1 MMQLRRV
8 LATLALATLLTVPAP
23 LRAADVSALSNG
35 VHATGTMVVQANVSG
50 TPVTLGGDIALFHRG
65 NFYRLDLLS
74 LAFPGPSSP
83 LSTMAG
89 ALLPQG
95 GATVIYN
102 GVTGVL
108 TAYSNANR
116 SFYIA
121 DSPAP
126 PPRNPAPPSGPAPVA
141 ADPLD
146 ALAAVARQLHDMQ
159 SASLQFT
166 GHGTI
171 NGHPVSNIDVQLKR
185 QLPGK
190 APENYHAQFALADDL
205 DGFPVQL
212 LVSITPPTANDF
224 GGNARLDLASIVPE
238 AQADSVFAVPG
249 GYTRVSNIGDVL
261 RPAPR

>member
-1 MMQLRRV
+1 MIFVRRA
-8 LATLALATLLTVPAP
+8 LAAIALATLFAAPVP
-23 LRAADVSALSNG
+23 LRAADVSALSGG
-35 VHATGTMVVQANVSG
+35 VRASGTMVVQTTISG
-50 TPVTLGGDIALFHRG
+50 TPITVGGDIALFHRG

-102 GVTGVL
+102 GVTGAIS
-108 TAYSNANR
+108 AYSNANH
-116 SFYIA
+116 SFYSA
-121 DSPAP
+121 EPAAP
-126 PPRNPAPPSGPAPVA
+126 PPRNPAPANGPPPVA

-146 ALAAVARQLHDMQ
+146 ALAGIARQLRDMQ

-166 GHGTI
+166 GHGTT

-190 APENYHAQFALADDL
+190 SPENYHAQLALADDL

-212 LVSITPPTANDF
+212 LVSVTPPNPGDF
-224 GGNARLDLASIVPE
+224 GGNARLDLVNVIPE
-238 AQADSVFAVPG
+238 AQADAVFAIPG
-249 GYTRVSNIGDVL
+249 GYTRVTNIGDVL
-261 RPAPR
+261 RPPAR